1 MARPS
6 TRSAKIPKRKGLLFA
21 GTEREVYVSFDD
33 GDHWQSLRLNM
44 PASSIRDL
52 VVHDDDLVV
61 ATHGRGFWILDD
73 ITPLR
78 QLNQSV
84 AASDAFLFKP
94 QTAIRVRWNM
104 NTDTPLPPD
113 EPASPNPPDGAILDY
128 YLGPNTSGPVTLE
141 ILDSAGRARAPL
153 LQHRPRGAHRSQPRR
168 FPPTGCARRTACPP
182 LPGMHRYLWDMHHTP
197 LAVAGGRGGGANYS
211 SAAVA
216 HNTPP
221 TITSIWAAPG
231 RYTVKLTANGKSYS
245 QPLTLKMDPRV
256 KTPAVIIQQQST
268 ISKQLYEDT
277 LAVQKALAQMRA
289 LRAQIRDVKAEG
301 AAAQALAVFDKQ
313 AAAIEGGGGG
323 GRGGRG
329 GGGGR
334 GAIEAGPET
343 LTSAAGSLTTL
354 MRQLEAAEV
363 APTTQ
368 LSAAIAD
375 RRAQVAQLLAKWNT
389 LKTSGLAPVNA
400 GLKQANLNQLSVR

>member
-1 MARPS
+1 M
-6 TRSAKIPKRKGLLFA
+6 
-21 GTEREVYVSFDD
+21 
-33 GDHWQSLRLNM
+33 
-44 PASSIRDL
+44 
-52 VVHDDDLVV
+52 
-61 ATHGRGFWILDD
+61 GR
-73 ITPLR
+73 
-78 QLNQSV
+78 
-84 AASDAFLFKP
+84 
-94 QTAIRVRWNM
+94 
-104 NTDTPLPPD
+104 
-113 EPASPNPPDGAILDY
+113 
-128 YLGPNTSGPVTLE
+128 
-141 ILDSAGRARAPL
+141 
-153 LQHRPRGAHRSQPRR
+153 
-168 FPPTGCARRTACPP
+168 
-182 LPGMHRYLWDMHHTP
+182 
-197 LAVAGGRGGGANYS
+197 
-211 SAAVA
+211 
-216 HNTPP
+216 
-221 TITSIWAAPG
+221 PG

-245 QPLTLKMDPRV
+245 QPLTLKLDPRV
-256 KTPAVIIQQQST
+256 KTPAVTIQQQST

-301 AAAQALAVFDKQ
+301 AAAQALAAFDKQ

-400 GLKQANLNQLSVR
+400 GLKQANLTQLSVK